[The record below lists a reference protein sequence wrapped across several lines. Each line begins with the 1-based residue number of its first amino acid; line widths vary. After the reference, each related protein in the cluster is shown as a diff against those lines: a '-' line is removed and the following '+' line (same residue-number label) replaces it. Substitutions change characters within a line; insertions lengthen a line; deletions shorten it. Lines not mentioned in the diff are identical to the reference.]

1 MKTIHTLA
9 IMTTLALGTVAFAQP
24 GGHGRGKL
32 ERLDTN
38 KDGKITLA
46 EMKSEAAQKFS
57 ALDTDKNGRVAKE
70 EIAAHHEQMRAKWA
84 EKRAAREA
92 AGDSAAE
99 HEGKCGGKH
108 GGRHG
113 GKHMGRFF
121 EKMDANSDGSVD
133 QQEFN
138 QVVEKRFTRM
148 DENGDKVLSGAE
160 LEHRFGKHARGD
172 AAKSTRRRPA
182 APRTPADAQRGDI
195 AR

>member
-57 ALDTDKNGRVAKE
+57 ELDTDKNGRVAKE
-70 EIAAHHEQMRAKWA
+70 EVAAHHEQMRAKWA

-92 AGDSAAE
+92 AGEGAAE

-108 GGRHG
+108 GGRFG

-121 EKMDANSDGSVD
+121 EKMDTNADGSVD
-133 QQEFN
+133 QQEFT
-138 QVVEKRFTRM
+138 QVVEKRFARM

-160 LEHRFGKHARGD
+160 LEHRFHKHKRGGEVNGNG
-172 AAKSTRRRPA
+172 AAGA
-182 APRTPADAQRGDI
+182 APN